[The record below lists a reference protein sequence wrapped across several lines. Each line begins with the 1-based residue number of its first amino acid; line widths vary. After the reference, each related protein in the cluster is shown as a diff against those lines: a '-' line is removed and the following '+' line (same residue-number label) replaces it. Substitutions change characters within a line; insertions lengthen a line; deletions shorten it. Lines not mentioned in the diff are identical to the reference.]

1 MRGGM
6 AHRERKQIGCCRI
19 AAMNSPI
26 AERLLGNSR
35 VAGDLRDRTIRK
47 VGRGEVVE
55 DGIDLVVI
63 IDAVWPFH
71 DPLKPGDLAHP
82 WQVAEP
88 SLGKTGIA
96 MIAIF

>member
-1 MRGGM
+1 L
-6 AHRERKQIGCCRI
+6 E
-19 AAMNSPI
+19 
-26 AERLLGNSR
+26 NSR
-35 VAGDLRDRTIRK
+35 VAGDLRDCIIRK
-47 VGRGEVVE
+47 VGRGEGVE

-88 SLGKTGIA
+88 SIGKTGIA
-96 MIAIF
+96 MIANFDQKKFSWPFYRTEKVQQTV